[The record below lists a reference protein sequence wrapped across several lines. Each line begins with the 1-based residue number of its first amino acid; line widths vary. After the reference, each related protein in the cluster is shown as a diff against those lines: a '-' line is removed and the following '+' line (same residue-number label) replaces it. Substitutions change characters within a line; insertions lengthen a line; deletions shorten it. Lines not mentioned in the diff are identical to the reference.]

1 MTEPGTEPGGAGFH
15 VRIGNSRTI
24 TVSEDR
30 VDQVRRIARIIVREP
45 FQRRTWSELAFFII
59 SAFVAFIGVAF
70 IGLTMGAGVFLAP
83 VFIGLLVIAG
93 SLRGTRGIGSWHR
106 ALAQH
111 FLGER
116 IDDPSPFRPRPGFF
130 GWLWAALTDGV
141 AWRAL
146 GYAVVKIPLV
156 ILGFWIGFSL
166 WLQAIVCL
174 LYPLAG
180 GTGPVH
186 GIGIPRSR
194 FTLSHVTPGST
205 GPVHPVLVFVYGA
218 ILLFIAPWA
227 MRLVLYPDR
236 LLLRLLLGPD
246 AMTARVRSLERS
258 RAQTVDASAAT
269 LRRIERNL
277 HDGTQAELVAIAM
290 RLGQAKEKLA
300 DEEHI
305 DLGQIRRLVDEAH
318 QGAKDAIVELRDLA
332 RGIHP
337 PALDT
342 GLESAL
348 TTLTSRAAVPSELSV
363 SIQSRP
369 TPAIEAIA
377 YFCVAEL
384 LSNVAQHAQASR
396 ASVSCVQHG
405 PWLRIVVRDDGRGG
419 AVLNRVGSSSSG
431 LAGLTDRVR
440 AVDGHLSIAS
450 PAGGPTVVTVDL
462 PCQA

>member
-1 MTEPGTEPGGAGFH
+1 VTEPGTEHGGAGYH
-15 VRIGNSRTI
+15 VRIGSSRTI

-30 VDQVRRIARIIVREP
+30 VDQVRRIARIIIREP
-45 FQRRTWSELAFFII
+45 FQRRTWSELAFFLV
-59 SAFVAFIGVAF
+59 SACVGFIGVAF
-70 IGLTMGAGVFLAP
+70 IVFTMGAGIFLAP
-83 VFIGLLVIAG
+83 IFIGLLVIAG
-93 SLRGTRGIGSWHR
+93 SLRGTRGIGSWQR

-116 IDDPSPFRPRPGFF
+116 IGDPGPFRPRPGFF
-130 GWLWAALTDGV
+130 GWLWAALTDTV

-146 GYAVVKIPLV
+146 GYAIVKIPLV
-156 ILGFWIGFSL
+156 IFGVWIGLSL
-166 WLQAIVCL
+166 WLQAIACL
-174 LYPLAG
+174 LYPLAS

-186 GIGIPRSR
+186 GVGIIHSR
-194 FTLSHVTPGST
+194 FTLSHATPAAT
-205 GPVHPVLVFVYGA
+205 GPLHPALVFVYGA
-218 ILLFIAPWA
+218 ILFLIAPWA

-246 AMTARVRSLERS
+246 AMTARVRSLEQS

-300 DEEHI
+300 DEGQL
-305 DLGQIRRLVDEAH
+305 DLEQIRRLVDEAH

-348 TTLTSRAAVPSELSV
+348 TTLTSRAAIPSELSV

-369 TPAIEAIA
+369 SPAIEAIA

-384 LSNVAQHAQASR
+384 LANVAQHAQASR
-396 ASVSCVQHG
+396 ASVSCAQHG

-450 PAGGPTVVTVDL
+450 PVGGPTVVTVDL
-462 PCQA
+462 PCQT

>member
-1 MTEPGTEPGGAGFH
+1 VTEPRTEPGGVGFH
-15 VRIGNSRTI
+15 VRVGSSRTI
-24 TVSEDR
+24 TVPEER
-30 VDQVRRIARIIVREP
+30 VDQARRIARTILREP
-45 FQRRTWSELAFFII
+45 FQRRTWSELAFFLV
-59 SAFVAFIGVAF
+59 SGFVGVIGVAF
-70 IGLTMGAGVFLAP
+70 IGVTMGAGIFLAP
-83 VFIGLLVIAG
+83 IFVGLLLIAA
-93 SLRGTRGIGSWHR
+93 SLRGTRGIGAWQR

-116 IDDPSPFRPRPGFF
+116 IGNPSPFRPRPGFF
-130 GWLWAALTDGV
+130 GWLWATFTDAT

-156 ILGFWIGFSL
+156 IFGVWFGLSL
-166 WLQAIVCL
+166 WLEAILCL

-186 GIGIPRSR
+186 GIGIVKSQ
-194 FTLSHVTPGST
+194 FTLGHVTPGAS
-205 GPVHPVLVFVYGA
+205 GPLHPAAVFVYGA

-227 MRLVLYPDR
+227 MRLALYPDR

-246 AMTARVRSLERS
+246 AMTSRVRSLEQS
-258 RAQTVDASAAT
+258 RAQTVDASTAT

-290 RLGQAKEKLA
+290 RLGQAREKLA
-300 DEEHI
+300 DEEHL
-305 DLGQIRRLVDEAH
+305 DLEQVRRLVDEAH

-348 TTLTSRAAVPSELSV
+348 STLTSRAAVPSELSV

-384 LSNVAQHAQASR
+384 LANVAQHAQASR
-396 ASVSCVQHG
+396 ASVSCAQHG

-419 AVLNRVGSSSSG
+419 AALNRVGSSSSG
-431 LAGLTDRVR
+431 LAGLTDRVQ
-440 AVDGHLSIAS
+440 AVDGYLSLAS

-462 PCQA
+462 PCRA